1 MTDYILGNDQS
12 WSGWGRCLATKD
24 GPIWADHV
32 ANLGRKTYRWHALA
46 AELARLDEMC
56 PRPAEPGTIR
66 LVAEKPPMK
75 MSKQGSRRRGADV
88 APQTPASVFGM
99 GTLAGPLLT
108 WGARPGWLS
117 PWLVD
122 IRQDYDRRKM
132 PKGPPGW
139 RSWWGITG
147 CSSRRDYKVSAICVV
162 DRYGW
167 GELLE
172 PYGWRKRMQLGQLYD
187 ICEKAA
193 GDVAESILI
202 AVGAARHP
210 EQAPRSPK
218 R

>member
-99 GTLAGPLLT
+99 GILSAWIVLTVYVVILAACFF
-108 WGARPGWLS
+108 ARFRGGKWKDMRVIEIS
-117 PWLVD
+117 PPAVPPAPP
-122 IRQDYDRRKM
+122 QM
-132 PKGPPGW
+132 PATEAE
-139 RSWWGITG
+139 IT
-147 CSSRRDYKVSAICVV
+147 
-162 DRYGW
+162 
-167 GELLE
+167 
-172 PYGWRKRMQLGQLYD
+172 
-187 ICEKAA
+187 
-193 GDVAESILI
+193 
-202 AVGAARHP
+202 
-210 EQAPRSPK
+210 
-218 R
+218 